1 MQEENIDSSNNP
13 YLLAQ
18 VREAY
23 GRVVY
28 SHKTHEKQA
37 DISFVKHRRLQWAF
51 IVLTAVSSGTFLITL
66 MGLMFDN
73 KATSLATSFIAL
85 LVTVMSLVTK
95 NLNFGEEFKVH
106 RDIASKLWDVRE
118 SYLSLISDSMSGEID
133 YSQAQECRNSLQKAA
148 QDIYHEA
155 PRTSR
160 KAFLRA
166 QKGLKYNEEMTFTDN
181 EIDLFLP
188 RKLRITESDV

>member
-28 SHKTHEKQA
+28 SHKIHEKQA
-37 DISFVKHRRLQWAF
+37 DISFVNHRRVQWTF

-106 RDIASKLWDVRE
+106 RNIASKLWGVRE
-118 SYLSLISDSMSGEID
+118 SYLSLISDIMSGEID
-133 YSQAQECRNSLQKAA
+133 YSQAQECRNNLQKAA
-148 QDIYHEA
+148 QDIYSEA